1 MSDPSRPDGLDLR
14 LIDDPGVRQA
24 LRSFHQ
30 QVMDA
35 LKQQQMEV
43 DALLDLL
50 MEKNVTSLG
59 EFKRQLMKLQQNAQ
73 RSERIHSVLTAT
85 THPTVAAAPAPGT
98 HGAIR

>member
-85 THPTVAAAPAPGT
+85 THPMVAAAPAPGM